1 MSDPIPPAA
10 SVRDGEGS
18 PPRAQLV
25 TVEPET
31 PEQRSAETDAP
42 TQQRPRAL
50 GGVGGTRAE
59 QGPRDRAEATPPKR
73 DEEVEDADD
82 AGTFGA
88 DVEMHAEDGA
98 AGEGEGHPQS
108 QDCPRDEDNLVAPT
122 TNDAEPEAE
131 DVNMAAED
139 SGDEREEEASVR
151 SEDGDSEDEDGDG
164 STEAAS
170 DAERDEDLGRA
181 FLDLRS
187 DYRTT
192 AQVRAHRQLCPLP
205 GFSFSTRART
215 RVERRA
221 RARALAPPRGSLPR
235 ARARAPRASRERR
248 REALD
253 GEDARPRPPTRS
265 SLGRIHAR
273 TRARDPFPGGATSG
287 SRGRGN
293 AVEHLVAGSFFFL
306 CVEDPLSYPPD
317 SLFSPPSSPS
327 QLVRDASSYAD
338 TTRAQ
343 AKRGRDI
350 QGIPWERLQFTRE
363 EYRAKRVA
371 EYKNYANLD
380 FSPSDLDAVCLAPR
394 EPRRPFFEFAHNT
407 RSVRSNFVHFQ
418 LRNLVWATSKHD
430 AYVMSE
436 NRVVHWNAV
445 ERVATP
451 ALDLDGG
458 ETGPAGN
465 FPRIQVSTT
474 LVRDGLIAAGGF
486 AGELVCLNPGT
497 GVGASARVT
506 QDDNGITNAIEA
518 LATPSGAALLVCANN
533 DQQTRY
539 FDLETMRC
547 VGRHKYP
554 WAVNYCAAAPGG
566 KIACVVGDA
575 KDAWLVD
582 AAKGRRIAK
591 MEGHL
596 DFSFAAAWHPDGNV
610 FATGNQDATT
620 RVWDARHLG
629 QSLAVLRGRMGA
641 IRSLR
646 FSGDGRFLAAAEPAD
661 FVHVYDTKSGFEVRQ
676 TLDHFG
682 ETAGVAFSPDA
693 EAVFVGVADLTYGS
707 VMEYARTRTG
717 TAAVVA

>member
-1 MSDPIPPAA
+1 M
-10 SVRDGEGS
+10 
-18 PPRAQLV
+18 PR
-25 TVEPET
+25 
-31 PEQRSAETDAP
+31 
-42 TQQRPRAL
+42 
-50 GGVGGTRAE
+50 
-59 QGPRDRAEATPPKR
+59 
-73 DEEVEDADD
+73 
-82 AGTFGA
+82 
-88 DVEMHAEDGA
+88 
-98 AGEGEGHPQS
+98 
-108 QDCPRDEDNLVAPT
+108 
-122 TNDAEPEAE
+122 
-131 DVNMAAED
+131 
-139 SGDEREEEASVR
+139 
-151 SEDGDSEDEDGDG
+151 
-164 STEAAS
+164 
-170 DAERDEDLGRA
+170 
-181 FLDLRS
+181 
-187 DYRTT
+187 
-192 AQVRAHRQLCPLP
+192 
-205 GFSFSTRART
+205 
-215 RVERRA
+215 
-221 RARALAPPRGSLPR
+221 
-235 ARARAPRASRERR
+235 
-248 REALD
+248 
-253 GEDARPRPPTRS
+253 
-265 SLGRIHAR
+265 
-273 TRARDPFPGGATSG
+273 
-287 SRGRGN
+287 
-293 AVEHLVAGSFFFL
+293 
-306 CVEDPLSYPPD
+306 
-317 SLFSPPSSPS
+317 
-327 QLVRDASSYAD
+327 
-338 TTRAQ
+338 
-343 AKRGRDI
+343 
-350 QGIPWERLQFTRE
+350 
-363 EYRAKRVA
+363 
-371 EYKNYANLD
+371 
-380 FSPSDLDAVCLAPR
+380 PR

-486 AGELVCLNPGT
+486 AGELVCLNPDT

-610 FATGNQDATT
+610 FATGNQT
-620 RVWDARHLG
+620 RRRGCGTRGTLG

-641 IRSLR
+641 IPVVAVQRGRALPR
-646 FSGDGRFLAAAEPAD
+646 RRRAGRFRARLR
-661 FVHVYDTKSGFEVRQ
+661 HQIGVR
-676 TLDHFG
+676 G
-682 ETAGVAFSPDA
+682 EANAGPFRGDRGRRLLPDA

-707 VMEYARTRTG
+707 VMEYARRERAPPRSSRERTTCIEHHRGDTSEGREQGNIQRAGETRTRSERARG
-717 TAAVVA
+717 SP